1 MRVIPVIR
9 YCEPE
14 DFSSILELAKHSVSK
29 VLPEEEY
36 EEDKID
42 TLFNLSLKN
51 EDYTCISLVIS
62 GKVVGYVF
70 GSITEHYFH
79 SKKIAYCMSIYV
91 DEEYRQY
98 GLEMLK
104 AFEAWGK
111 YKGAKTLSISTF
123 TGLSPKSLG
132 TVYKRLKYREKEIVY
147 WKEL

>member
-36 EEDKID
+36 EEEKIE

-70 GSITEHYFH
+70 GSTTEHYFH

-111 YKGAKTLSISTF
+111 YKGAKTLSISIF
-123 TGLSPKSLG
+123 TGLSPKGLD

>member
-1 MRVIPVIR
+1 MQVIPVIR
-9 YCEPE
+9 YCKPE
-14 DFSSILELAKHSVSK
+14 DLKDIIELARHSVSK

-36 EEDKID
+36 EEEKIE
-42 TLFNLSLKN
+42 TLFKLSLKN
-51 EDYTCISLVIS
+51 EEYTCISLVIS
-62 GKVVGYVF
+62 GNVVGYFF

-98 GLEMLK
+98 GLEMLR
-104 AFEAWGK
+104 AFESWGK

-123 TGLSPKSLG
+123 TGLSPKGLD